1 MIYHMLVE
9 ASRQDVEV
17 IRTPLHY
24 CCNWKV

>member
-1 MIYHMLVE
+1 MLVE